1 MMQLFIAIWGLGPNN
16 RRLNPQHH
24 FPHRPTSRREIPGA
38 SRKHASITDQ
48 NLFPSIPLSFP
59 LPHRHVNKS
68 RPQRS
73 AGGATPELRHHL
85 NLAGTTLLCTLD
97 RPDRVYSTR
106 QFLFSS
112 LACYCFWGRITLQQ
126 ILTFRTCL
134 PANCDGF
141 TRRSHTALA
150 TLSRPHV
157 RTSVDVSAL
166 VIFSVA
172 RLR

>member
-24 FPHRPTSRREIPGA
+24 FPHPPTSRRDIPGA

-48 NLFPSIPLSFP
+48 NLFPSIPLSCP
-59 LPHRHVNKS
+59 LPTAMSIKAVRNAP
-68 RPQRS
+68 REAQR
-73 AGGATPELRHHL
+73 L
-85 NLAGTTLLCTLD
+85 NFDIILTSQVQPCFAH

-126 ILTFRTCL
+126 ILTFCTCL

-157 RTSVDVSAL
+157 RTLRDVSAL

-172 RLR
+172 RPR